1 MPSPIYGGLSSLFTL
16 IDFFSLFFFCSIQPL
31 LFSHT
36 LFNMGTSVPVGV
48 KSKQLRN
55 MYRTPYLAQR
65 GNIHDLDM
73 MKPTKTIVRSE
84 STTFKRHKH
93 RVTWREKVSREAHG
107 KYVTL
112 HVT

>member
-1 MPSPIYGGLSSLFTL
+1 
-16 IDFFSLFFFCSIQPL
+16 
-31 LFSHT
+31 
-36 LFNMGTSVPVGV
+36 MGTSVPVGV